1 MIKSIQAIRPPFSSE
16 ERRDMDNV
24 LEQLIEYI
32 VKHTNNK
39 ESVAIKHFADDLTD
53 MLVDI
58 KVDLNNFD
66 IKERAN
72 G

>member
-1 MIKSIQAIRPPFSSE
+1 
-16 ERRDMDNV
+16 MDNV
-24 LEQLIEYI
+24 LEQLIEHI

>member
-16 ERRDMDNV
+16 ERQDMDNV
-24 LEQLIEYI
+24 LEQLIEHI

>member
-16 ERRDMDNV
+16 ERKDMDNV
-24 LEQLIEYI
+24 LEQLIEHI
-32 VKHTNNK
+32 VKQTSNK

>member
-1 MIKSIQAIRPPFSSE
+1 
-16 ERRDMDNV
+16 MDNV
-24 LEQLIEYI
+24 LEQLIEHI
-32 VKHTNNK
+32 VKQTNNK

-66 IKERAN
+66 IKEKAN